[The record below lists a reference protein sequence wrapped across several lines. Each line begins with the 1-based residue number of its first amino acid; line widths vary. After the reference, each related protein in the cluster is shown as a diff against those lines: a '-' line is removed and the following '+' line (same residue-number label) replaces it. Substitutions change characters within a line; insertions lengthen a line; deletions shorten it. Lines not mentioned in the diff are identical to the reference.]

1 MMMEAIQYVEQQ
13 FKPLY
18 VIRNE
23 ANQPVFFL
31 EFTSPDYS
39 QFESSFIGEDTL
51 YLFEETMTYVE
62 NCKQGM
68 HPFDYET
75 FSLLLNTDIWA
86 YMNLIPQKRRDDI
99 PSYYIMNGKILATQF
114 KKDRKVL
121 RDFLQTGKLHSMQH
135 RIKVEE
141 LINRYLNEMGAEC
154 LMDKIQSYPFECSE
168 YDTRSILGYRL
179 ELMRDKA
186 LLSIETAYHL
196 QIGTTSLY
204 LVKAND
210 KARCFLSLMKVNEAI

>member
-1 MMMEAIQYVEQQ
+1 MMEAIQFVEQQ

-39 QFESSFIGEDTL
+39 QFESSFISDDTL
-51 YLFEETMTYVE
+51 YLFDETMTYVE

-68 HPFDYET
+68 HPFDFET

-86 YMNLIPQKRRDDI
+86 YLNLISQKRRDDI
-99 PSYYIMNGKILATQF
+99 PSYYTRNGKILETKF
-114 KKDRKVL
+114 KKDRQIL
-121 RDFLQTGKLHSMQH
+121 RDFLQTGKLYSMMH
-135 RIKVEE
+135 RIQVEE
-141 LINRYLNEMGAEC
+141 LLNRYLNEMGAEC
-154 LMDKIQSYPFECSE
+154 LMDKIQSFPFECSE
-168 YDTRSILGYRL
+168 FDVRSILGSRL
-179 ELMRDKA
+179 ELMRDKG
-186 LLSIETAYHL
+186 LLSIETTHHL

-204 LVKAND
+204 LVKANN

>member
-1 MMMEAIQYVEQQ
+1 MMEAIQFVEQQ

-39 QFESSFIGEDTL
+39 KFESSFISEDTL
-51 YLFEETMTYVE
+51 YLFDETMTYVE

-68 HPFDYET
+68 HPFDFET

-86 YMNLIPQKRRDDI
+86 YLNLISQKRRDDI
-99 PSYYIMNGKILATQF
+99 PSYYIRNGKILETKF
-114 KKDRKVL
+114 KKDRQIL
-121 RDFLQTGKLHSMQH
+121 RDFLQTGKLYSMMH
-135 RIKVEE
+135 RIQVEE
-141 LINRYLNEMGAEC
+141 LLNRYLNEMGAEC
-154 LMDKIQSYPFECSE
+154 LMDKIQSFPFECSE
-168 YDTRSILGYRL
+168 FDVRSILGSRL
-179 ELMRDKA
+179 ELMREKG
-186 LLSIETAYHL
+186 LLCIETTHHL

>member
-1 MMMEAIQYVEQQ
+1 MEAIQFVEQQ

-39 QFESSFIGEDTL
+39 QFESSFISDDTL
-51 YLFEETMTYVE
+51 YLFDETMTYVE

-68 HPFDYET
+68 HPFDFET

-86 YMNLIPQKRRDDI
+86 YLNLISQKRRDDI
-99 PSYYIMNGKILATQF
+99 PSYYIRNGKILETKF
-114 KKDRKVL
+114 KKDRQIL
-121 RDFLQTGKLHSMQH
+121 QDFLQTGKLYSMLH
-135 RIKVEE
+135 RIQVEE
-141 LINRYLNEMGAEC
+141 LLNRYLNEMGAEC
-154 LMDKIQSYPFECSE
+154 LMDKIQSFPFECSE
-168 YDTRSILGYRL
+168 FDVRSILGSRL
-179 ELMRDKA
+179 ELMRDKG
-186 LLSIETAYHL
+186 LLSIETTHHL

-204 LVKAND
+204 LVKANN

>member
-1 MMMEAIQYVEQQ
+1 METIQFVEQQ

-39 QFESSFIGEDTL
+39 KFESSFISDDTL

-68 HPFDYET
+68 HPFDFET

-86 YMNLIPQKRRDDI
+86 YLNLISQKRRDDI
-99 PSYYIMNGKILATQF
+99 PSYYIRNGKILETKF
-114 KKDRKVL
+114 KKDRQVL
-121 RDFLQTGKLHSMQH
+121 RDFLQTGKLYSMMH
-135 RIKVEE
+135 RIQVEE
-141 LINRYLNEMGAEC
+141 LLNRYLNEMGSEC
-154 LMDKIQSYPFECSE
+154 LMDKIQSFPFECSE
-168 YDTRSILGYRL
+168 FDVRSILGSRL
-179 ELMRDKA
+179 ELMREKG
-186 LLSIETAYHL
+186 LLSIETTHHL

>member
-1 MMMEAIQYVEQQ
+1 
-13 FKPLY
+13 
-18 VIRNE
+18 
-23 ANQPVFFL
+23 
-31 EFTSPDYS
+31 
-39 QFESSFIGEDTL
+39 
-51 YLFEETMTYVE
+51 
-62 NCKQGM
+62 
-68 HPFDYET
+68 
-75 FSLLLNTDIWA
+75 
-86 YMNLIPQKRRDDI
+86 MNLIPKKRRDDI
-99 PSYYIMNGKILATQF
+99 PSYYIWNGKILVTKF
-114 KKDRKVL
+114 KKERQLL

-168 YDTRSILGYRL
+168 YETRSILGSRL

>member
-1 MMMEAIQYVEQQ
+1 METIQFVEQQ

-23 ANQPVFFL
+23 ANQPIFFL
-31 EFTSPDYS
+31 EFTSLDYS
-39 QFESSFIGEDTL
+39 KFESSFISDDTH
-51 YLFEETMTYVE
+51 YLFDETMTYVE

-68 HPFDYET
+68 HPFDFET

-86 YMNLIPQKRRDDI
+86 YLNLISQKRRDDI
-99 PSYYIMNGKILATQF
+99 PNYYIRNGKILETKF
-114 KKDRKVL
+114 KKDRQIL
-121 RDFLQTGKLHSMQH
+121 RDFLQTGKLYSMLH
-135 RIKVEE
+135 RIQVEE
-141 LINRYLNEMGAEC
+141 LLNRYLNEMGAEC

-168 YDTRSILGYRL
+168 YETRSILGSRL
-179 ELMRDKA
+179 ELMRDKG
-186 LLSIETAYHL
+186 LLSIETTHHL

-204 LVKAND
+204 LVKANN

>member
-1 MMMEAIQYVEQQ
+1 METIQFVEQQ

-23 ANQPVFFL
+23 ANQPIFFL
-31 EFTSPDYS
+31 EFTSLDYS
-39 QFESSFIGEDTL
+39 KFESSFISEDTL
-51 YLFEETMTYVE
+51 YLFDETMTYVE

-68 HPFDYET
+68 HPFDFET

-86 YMNLIPQKRRDDI
+86 YLNLISQKRRDDI
-99 PSYYIMNGKILATQF
+99 PSYYIRNGKILETKF
-114 KKDRKVL
+114 KKDRQVL
-121 RDFLQTGKLHSMQH
+121 RDFLQTGKLYSMLH
-135 RIKVEE
+135 RIQVEE
-141 LINRYLNEMGAEC
+141 LLNRYLNEMGAEC
-154 LMDKIQSYPFECSE
+154 LMDKIQSFPFECSE
-168 YDTRSILGYRL
+168 FDVRSILGSRL
-179 ELMRDKA
+179 ELLREKG
-186 LLSIETAYHL
+186 LLSIETTHHL

>member
-1 MMMEAIQYVEQQ
+1 MMEAIQFVEQQ

-39 QFESSFIGEDTL
+39 KFESSFISDDTL
-51 YLFEETMTYVE
+51 YLFDETMTYVE

-68 HPFDYET
+68 HPFDFET

-86 YMNLIPQKRRDDI
+86 YLNLISQKRRDDV
-99 PSYYIMNGKILATQF
+99 PSYYIRNGKILEMKF
-114 KKDRKVL
+114 KKDRQIL
-121 RDFLQTGKLHSMQH
+121 REFLQTGILYSMQH
-135 RIKVEE
+135 RIQVEE
-141 LINRYLNEMGAEC
+141 LLNRYLNEMGAEC
-154 LMDKIQSYPFECSE
+154 LMDKIQSFPFECSE
-168 YDTRSILGYRL
+168 FEVRSILGSRL
-179 ELMRDKA
+179 ELMHDKG
-186 LLSIETAYHL
+186 LLSIETTHHL